1 MEETARQ
8 KKINAQLQ
16 SDISE
21 IIRSQMSKQGTK
33 NVIVTVT
40 DVSVTVDL
48 AFAKVFISVFPENS
62 AEAIVQEIK
71 DMASLIK
78 HEVSQK
84 VKNQLRRMPE
94 LAFYHD
100 KSQERM
106 EKIESELRGGED
118 PIKNPDLLDKRK
130 KS

>member
-16 SDISE
+16 EDISDI
-21 IIRSQMSKQGTK
+21 IRKQMSKQGTK
-33 NVIVTVT
+33 NLLVTVT
-40 DVSVTVDL
+40 DVAVTVDL
-48 AFAKVFISVFPENS
+48 AFAKVFISVFPET
-62 AEAIVQEIK
+62 AAAPVVQEIK
-71 DMASLIK
+71 DMSALIK

-106 EKIESELRGGED
+106 EKIESELRSGEN
-118 PIKNPDLLDKRK
+118 PIENRDLLEKRK